1 MKRYLKTILGYQAI
15 PAKHY
20 FCSKAVQNYNIFD
33 VRELNEASD
42 IKQYIHIFKNDLK
55 EEIKYFNTLIMN

>member
-20 FCSKAVQNYNIFD
+20 FCSEAVQNYNIFD